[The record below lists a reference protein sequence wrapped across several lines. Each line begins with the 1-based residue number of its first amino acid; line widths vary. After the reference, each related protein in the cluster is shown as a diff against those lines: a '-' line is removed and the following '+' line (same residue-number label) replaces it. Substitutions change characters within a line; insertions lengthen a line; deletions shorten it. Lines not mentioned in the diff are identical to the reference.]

1 MENELVL
8 GFLGSHMADTWPFG
22 TCEAGLEMKMV
33 HMEILREYY
42 WPLPSWKVVKE
53 NGLVSGINSC
63 LGALMRVP
71 GVPAG

>member
-1 MENELVL
+1 
-8 GFLGSHMADTWPFG
+8 MADTWPFA

-53 NGLVSGINSC
+53 NGINSY

-71 GVPAG
+71 RAPDG